1 MITAQHS
8 ILSRRSIKLL
18 LKYFLFVNASGFIWW
33 ISNNCSFTE
42 GGTDP
47 QRFSQYALYST
58 IPHPEG
64 YNHNIV
70 FLLKAVFAI
79 YPSYISYLF
88 VVSCLGFVLLK
99 YCHSLYLEYILF
111 NPISFFFVGQSGKDW
126 WTILATGIIVN
137 ALVFKNQ
144 NIKKYVILISSVLL
158 LIFLRG
164 QAFLYVIIALLIR
177 KKNKLLKLL
186 TLITLLVLFCLASD
200 FRKDTPNL
208 LSDTASQTGSGQII
222 TSLRMQTLGYNI
234 SAISLRSLFYIVSP
248 FTQPF
253 IDLIRFKNQISEA
266 NYVDLFQFLCVSIFL
281 IETIKT
287 KRLFL
292 FFKINLHFAIIIAIF
307 VPLYHFRYLLIM
319 WPLIYLLCK
328 K

>member
-18 LKYFLFVNASGFIWW
+18 LKYFLFVFASGFFWW
-33 ISNNCSFTE
+33 ISNNCSFSE
-42 GGTDP
+42 GGSDP
-47 QRFSQYALYST
+47 QRFYNYALNSE
-58 IPHPEG
+58 IPNGQG

-70 FLLKAVFAI
+70 FLLKAVFAV

-99 YCHSLYLEYILF
+99 YCHSLFLEYILF

-137 ALVFKNQ
+137 ALLFKKQ
-144 NIKKYVILISSVLL
+144 NIKQYVILISSVLL

-164 QAFLYVIIALLIR
+164 QAFLFVMIALLKR
-177 KKNKLLKLL
+177 KKNRLLQFLILL
-186 TLITLLVLFCLASD
+186 TLFALFCLVSD
-200 FRKDTPNL
+200 FRKDVPNL
-208 LSDTASQTGSGQII
+208 LSDTASQTGSGQLI
-222 TSLRMQTLGYNI
+222 TSWRMQTLGYDI
-234 SAISLRSLFYIVSP
+234 SAISLRSLFYILSP

-253 IDLIRFKNQISEA
+253 IDLVRFKNQISEA

-281 IETIKT
+281 LETIKT

-292 FFKINLHFAIIIAIF
+292 FFKTNLHFAIIIAIF
-307 VPLYHFRYLLIM
+307 VPLYHFRYLLVM